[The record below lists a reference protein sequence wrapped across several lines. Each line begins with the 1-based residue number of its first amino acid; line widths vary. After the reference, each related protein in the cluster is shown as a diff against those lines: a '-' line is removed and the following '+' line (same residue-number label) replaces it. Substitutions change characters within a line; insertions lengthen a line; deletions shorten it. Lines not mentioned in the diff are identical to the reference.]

1 MKSFLSMLC
10 MVLLVAGIAHAAE
23 TLTPQAFTDVA
34 AAAARAAMPSA
45 QVTVAGNLHL
55 ETHSAGGDTITT
67 DLHNAYEAY
76 LQAPERRDEVIRAY
90 VGVLVESVTFGDAKT
105 ALDRSRIVPVLKP
118 QRWVDGALQ
127 AGKAAK
133 GDAAKPDAKQDP
145 KPEILTDPFNSELA
159 IVYAEDRPQSLRYL
173 MTSDDVG
180 DRAQLR
186 QLALGNL
193 HRMLSQIEMRE
204 GADHVFLIEAGGNY
218 EASLLLA
225 DGIWSGDQIK
235 VDGDIVVAVPDRSAL
250 MVTGSRNRE
259 GIARLRKMAAERA
272 VGPYALTPTLFVYR
286 DGKFVKFDGD

>member
-1 MKSFLSMLC
+1 MKFLFSILTLT
-10 MVLLVAGIAHAAE
+10 LLLTGIARAE
-23 TLTPQAFTDVA
+23 TLTPQAFTDAA

-55 ETHSAGGDTITT
+55 ETRSQGGEEITT
-67 DLHNAYEAY
+67 DLHNAYETY
-76 LQAPERRDEVIRAY
+76 LRAPERRDEVIRAY
-90 VGVLVESVTFGDAKT
+90 IGVLVESVTFGDAKT

-127 AGKAAK
+127 AERAAK
-133 GDAAKPDAKQDP
+133 ADP

-186 QLALGNL
+186 NLALGNL
-193 HRMLSQIEMRE
+193 QRMLPKIEMRE
-204 GADHVFLIEAGGNY
+204 GADHVFLLEAGGNY

-225 DGIWSGDQIK
+225 DGIWSSDQIK

-250 MVTGSRNRE
+250 LITGSHNRE
-259 GIARLRKMAAERA
+259 GVARLRKMAAERA
-272 VGPYALTPTLFVYR
+272 IGPYALTPSLLVYR
-286 DGKFVKFDGD
+286 AGKFVKFDGD